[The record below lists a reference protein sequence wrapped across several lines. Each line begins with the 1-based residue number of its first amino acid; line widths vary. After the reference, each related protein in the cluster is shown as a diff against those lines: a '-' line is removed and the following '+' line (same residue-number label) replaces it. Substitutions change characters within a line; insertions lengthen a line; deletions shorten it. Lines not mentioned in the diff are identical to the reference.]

1 MIKNLTK
8 IANKLDQI
16 GLTKEADI
24 LDSVIR
30 KLSQSADGGE
40 DRKAVIIKVVV
51 QPGQNLYDISKEHS
65 FPVKMTLQDNID
77 LNKEKNPGFD
87 PDSIKPG
94 QTLHIW
100 SSPQAEGFNTIP
112 TDL

>member
-8 IANKLDQI
+8 IANKLDEI

-40 DRKAVIIKVVV
+40 KRAVAIQVVV
-51 QPGQNLYDISKEHS
+51 KPGQNLYDISKEHS
-65 FPVKMTLQDNID
+65 FPVNRSLEDNID
-77 LNKEKNPGFD
+77 LNKEKNPGFN
-87 PDSIKPG
+87 PDIIKPG
-94 QTLHIW
+94 QTLFVW
-100 SSPQAEGFNTIP
+100 AQPEAEGMNMMP

>member
-8 IANKLDQI
+8 IANKLDEI

-30 KLSQSADGGE
+30 KLSQSANGGE
-40 DRKAVIIKVVV
+40 EAVVIQVVV
-51 QPGQNLYDISKEHS
+51 RPGQNLYDISKEHS
-65 FPVKMTLQDNID
+65 FPASKSLEDNVN
-77 LNKEKNPGFD
+77 LNKEKNPGFN
-87 PDSIKPG
+87 PDVIKPG
-94 QTLHIW
+94 QTLHVW
-100 SSPQAEGFNTIP
+100 SLPQAEGMNMMP